1 MKKSRV
7 ALTDALVIG
16 LKVKKA
22 KYCVWDQVCPGF
34 GVEVTPSKVKLM
46 VAKTCTTVIEN
57 NAPKQLRAWHT
68 LGHYG
73 VSGVEWIDQV
83 TGEPRSRKWGVEDYR
98 LKAMN
103 LKAQVRAGE
112 DPKAAIEAKK
122 AASVNKRAQA
132 AAAELARS
140 LRTTVNQLADRFI
153 HDHIRAEV
161 TVDGG
166 KVKVT
171 KIGTEGNRLSTAKEH
186 IRLIEKIIRPAIGL
200 IAVEDIGTDILDTM
214 LRDIREETPVQA
226 NRVRSVLSAMFN
238 EAEVWEYRPIHSN
251 PVKVQKRADETK
263 RERNLSDKEIQALG
277 KAMAAAENPPEG
289 KDAIPPH
296 PLAAIRLALLTGMRK
311 GEILALRWDWVDLD
325 AQVIT
330 IPPPKH
336 KTGTKTKKSRLV
348 LLCDAACA
356 LLKGLPRN
364 LGNDHV
370 IVGRGNNALVNLQD
384 PWDEVR
390 AAAGLDYLAEWM
402 RDNAKEWK
410 KASADERKAI
420 RKMIYEKQAH
430 FHDLRRTFSSV
441 ANRLGYTELWIN
453 ALLGHA
459 ANTVTQGY
467 ARPDMHGDPLQ
478 TGLEAIGSRIFG
490 LLTGTIDV
498 EKETEAAK
506 AVKVA
511 KRQKNI

>member
-1 MKKSRV
+1 MKKSKI

-46 VAKTCTTVIEN
+46 VAKTCTTVIEDN
-57 NAPKQLRAWHT
+57 VPKQLRAWHT

-73 VSGVEWIDQV
+73 VSGVEWVDQV

-98 LKAMN
+98 LKAMT
-103 LKAQVRAGE
+103 LKAQVKQGE

-122 AASVNKRAQA
+122 AASVSKRAEA
-132 AAAELARS
+132 AAVELARS
-140 LRTTVNQLADRFI
+140 LRPTINQLADRFI
-153 HDHIRAEV
+153 KDHIHAEV
-161 TVDGG
+161 SMDKG
-166 KVKVT
+166 KLVVT
-171 KIGTEGNRLSTAKEH
+171 SVGTEGNRLITAKEH
-186 IRLIEKIIRPAIGL
+186 VRLIERFIRPAIGTM
-200 IAVEDIGTDILDTM
+200 AVADVGTDVLDTM
-214 LRDIREETPVQA
+214 LREIREETPIQA

-238 EAEVWEYRPIHSN
+238 EAEVWQYRPIHTN
-251 PVKVQKRADETK
+251 PVTVQKRADENK

-277 KAMAAAENPPEG
+277 KALVAAEKPPVGE
-289 KDAIPPH
+289 DALPPH

-311 GEILALRWDWVDLD
+311 GEILALRWDWIDQD

-336 KTGTKTKKSRLV
+336 KTGKKTKKPRLV

-356 LLKGLPRN
+356 LLKTLPRT
-364 LGNDHV
+364 LGNHHV

-390 AAAGLDYLAEWM
+390 AAAGLDYRATWM
-402 RDNAKEWK
+402 KENAKVWK
-410 KASADERKAI
+410 KATVEERKEI
-420 RKMIYEKQAH
+420 EKGIDEKQAH

-441 ANRLGYTELWIN
+441 ATRLGYPELWIS
-453 ALLGHA
+453 ALLGHSA
-459 ANTVTQGY
+459 GTVTQGY
-467 ARPDMHGDPLQ
+467 ARADMHDDPLR
-478 TGLEAIGSRIFG
+478 TALEAIGSRITG
-490 LLTGTIDV
+490 LLDGTINL
-498 EKETEAAK
+498 EKEAKEAKAAK
-506 AVKVA
+506 QA
-511 KRQKNI
+511 KKTGA